1 MLIVSRDIAI
11 QPQINRL
18 TSIQEVNAMPVR
30 PTDQE
35 NEYFAKLEYERRKQA
50 LEQDAGSAGEGTWQ
64 DPAMAVSFRC
74 PKCGA
79 ELIEV
84 TYKGVEIDKCSRC
97 SGLWLDCGELKQVME
112 GEEGFL
118 GSLKRIFT

>member
-1 MLIVSRDIAI
+1 
-11 QPQINRL
+11 
-18 TSIQEVNAMPVR
+18 MPVKA
-30 PTDQE
+30 TDQE

-50 LEQDAGSAGEGTWQ
+50 LAEQAASTGDSASPG
-64 DPAMAVSFRC
+64 PAAPIAFRC

-79 ELIEV
+79 DLIEV
-84 TYKGVEIDKCSRC
+84 TYKGVEIDKCSSC
-97 SGLWLDCGELKQVME
+97 AGLWLDCGELEQVME

>member
-1 MLIVSRDIAI
+1 
-11 QPQINRL
+11 
-18 TSIQEVNAMPVR
+18 MPVK

-35 NEYFAKLEYERRKQA
+35 NEYFAKLEFERRKRELADQTG
-50 LEQDAGSAGEGTWQ
+50 LTGGGVLQDDA
-64 DPAMAVSFRC
+64 AVVPFRC

-79 ELIEV
+79 DLIEV

-97 SGLWLDCGELKQVME
+97 LGLWLDCGELERVME
-112 GEEGFL
+112 NDEGFL